1 MSRFREGWGKGSTFP
16 RIFSFSFFLFPFF
29 FPSLRLDLLTR
40 VEKGFFPLKE
50 KMIGVWK
57 GVWKNGGGRSVER
70 TFLPSIGARRRNRG
84 KSCVEIGGGGKKG
97 NGEGLVR
104 FDRGNFS
111 KRKGNLCRDKSKA
124 KLLNLLIEFFFSN
137 LPSFSAFSCII
148 NKTSTKWNLSRFEL
162 E

>member
-1 MSRFREGWGKGSTFP
+1 MHCPVSGRVGVRDRPFP
-16 RIFSFSFFLFPFF
+16 EFFPFPSFSSLFFSPPFDSIYWPESRKVF
-29 FPSLRLDLLTR
+29 S
-40 VEKGFFPLKE
+40 PLKG

-57 GVWKNGGGRSVER
+57 GVWKNGGGRSIER

-137 LPSFSAFSCII
+137 LQ
-148 NKTSTKWNLSRFEL
+148 STLVLSIL
-162 E
+162 LYYK